1 VVREQRRVDLGK
13 QRDAHAIAE
22 KDYVTCHEQILKD
35 ADWDDQLRD
44 SLEER
49 ESRLRAWR
57 VAVRERRQ
65 RKLSLRDA
73 VYGDGTLFVSSLDIV
88 FANLSMKRPSS
99 HADPALPAYDEL
111 RGLSAMSTW
120 QDVHGG
126 RPSPQSYRSTVP
138 VIDYVVQSFHR
149 SLPIALWM
157 ERHSALCSESY
168 QGHSSCILCALRHCK
183 IDFGKMLGQTMLLP
197 KFALGCDPIRGAS
210 QYLCCLFDAMRAR
223 EVALGHCSS
232 DDGCDVTAVDR
243 MFRFWVEFRWECV
256 SCKRKSM
263 SFLEQWVWRVLADGF
278 EAEEA
283 TVQELYL
290 RSCAVILIERSCGP
304 CGTHTQHRQQCC
316 LATLPRVLL
325 VEVDRTRA
333 SSADSSCALPVLAE
347 DYLAFPVLG
356 PNLMLTSLMFSFRS
370 ACACR
375 SEDGDFWWFEA
386 GRTPHCVGQSICGLL
401 KSKVCML
408 AYQQEALS
416 SIRSGRGSKSCSAA
430 TAVPASHAVPA
441 QFSEASL
448 REVCGRDVMVDRRV
462 LLERVAPYSSRLFT
476 YGMYAEQ
483 SFQCVY
489 FDLLSA
495 EDIEACLFGLEDK
508 RNGLQGI
515 QLDFAWFVAC
525 CRACR
530 VVASEFADVRTRRLA
545 SSGLADGKVVAPGMS
560 GDRQT
565 AGTSAQQ
572 TIKDGKRRVAEAVVE
587 GRRHKRRA
595 EQRSGFATLFC
606 AEDEFSQ
613 SGASS
618 AHVSKDLSNA
628 DVGLNRSGVFGGGAA
643 HDSNAAVT
651 KAPSAKGVLKAQGD
665 HAASS
670 GVRVLR
676 AQQSSNTD
684 MRAHAGSAF
693 LVTVGSATLQST
705 ALYGKLVALFLDEE
719 YIVVPLLAE
728 MRQVFG
734 DSRARELAQSAWL
747 VAWPRW
753 EVFAEEV
760 LVAAGR
766 SEDFS
771 ITASLNILAMR
782 ELLFALQRF
791 LIARDKDRPSDQM
804 KLRSL
809 QAMGFKWAHGE
820 VWGRNNC
827 LADSLLQ
834 LLIKHGLIRQ
844 SVDRRAACKANRVA
858 LESQPSLVPRR
869 ADGRLDLGGYLQ
881 HHRHAEAI
889 IRFFFDRFRCRAADL
904 PAAGFVVYCHA
915 NYDDNDHPPD
925 QVLVC
930 EGLGV
935 RVGPPLHF
943 HLFNWVG
950 SGCDGYHYDPLWL
963 TNAALD
969 LTVADASGDVQQEV
983 NTAPLLPPAASAS
996 GPTIPG
1002 SATAGTGVTFAQAGP
1017 DHVPADPPRPVRRR
1031 IGQQIDRRRLL
1042 QRRRSMADD
1051 VCDELPLS
1059 FVQLVL
1065 SDTENDGAD
1074 NVGLPRVRRVL
1085 RRAESEV
1092 SIGAADDLLAT
1103 RLADAFTPGD
1113 LGACSEVTASE
1124 TSLPRASEGTSASLS
1139 LRQGDS
1145 SERPRWKQFTPERI
1159 DQTGRICLARVWGSG
1174 RGAQC
1179 SRSPQQQELVSG
1191 LCVMHERERV
1201 KFGVP
1206 RHGFIHDDIPHEK
1219 WVDFV
1224 KAAGKCQRDHL

>member
-1 VVREQRRVDLGK
+1 LNDSRQTYGTVESWFAAFVFACRKYDVKRHEFAEAHVRQAMV
-13 QRDAHAIAE
+13 
-22 KDYVTCHEQILKD
+22 
-35 ADWDDQLRD
+35 
-44 SLEER
+44 LE
-49 ESRLRAWR
+49 
-57 VAVRERRQ
+57 RERRRTALSDAGRRQ
-65 RKLSLRDA
+65 SANSVIAVAACARKRSPA
-73 VYGDGTLFVSSLDIV
+73 EGVG
-88 FANLSMKRPSS
+88 KRKECQPSV
-99 HADPALPAYDEL
+99 DEKA
-111 RGLSAMSTW
+111 RA
-120 QDVHGG
+120 
-126 RPSPQSYRSTVP
+126 
-138 VIDYVVQSFHR
+138 
-149 SLPIALWM
+149 A
-157 ERHSALCSESY
+157 
-168 QGHSSCILCALRHCK
+168 
-183 IDFGKMLGQTMLLP
+183 
-197 KFALGCDPIRGAS
+197 AS
-210 QYLCCLFDAMRAR
+210 QNFVRTSKRRAQSASTR
-223 EVALGHCSS
+223 NSAS
-232 DDGCDVTAVDR
+232 VT
-243 MFRFWVEFRWECV
+243 
-256 SCKRKSM
+256 
-263 SFLEQWVWRVLADGF
+263 
-278 EAEEA
+278 
-283 TVQELYL
+283 
-290 RSCAVILIERSCGP
+290 
-304 CGTHTQHRQQCC
+304 
-316 LATLPRVLL
+316 
-325 VEVDRTRA
+325 VDRTQGVAA
-333 SSADSSCALPVLAE
+333 SVDHVSPGEPV
-347 DYLAFPVLG
+347 
-356 PNLMLTSLMFSFRS
+356 
-370 ACACR
+370 
-375 SEDGDFWWFEA
+375 
-386 GRTPHCVGQSICGLL
+386 Q
-401 KSKVCML
+401 
-408 AYQQEALS
+408 
-416 SIRSGRGSKSCSAA
+416 
-430 TAVPASHAVPA
+430 
-441 QFSEASL
+441 
-448 REVCGRDVMVDRRV
+448 
-462 LLERVAPYSSRLFT
+462 
-476 YGMYAEQ
+476 
-483 SFQCVY
+483 
-489 FDLLSA
+489 LLS
-495 EDIEACLFGLEDK
+495 
-508 RNGLQGI
+508 
-515 QLDFAWFVAC
+515 
-525 CRACR
+525 
-530 VVASEFADVRTRRLA
+530 
-545 SSGLADGKVVAPGMS
+545 
-560 GDRQT
+560 
-565 AGTSAQQ
+565 
-572 TIKDGKRRVAEAVVE
+572 
-587 GRRHKRRA
+587 
-595 EQRSGFATLFC
+595 
-606 AEDEFSQ
+606 
-613 SGASS
+613 
-618 AHVSKDLSNA
+618 DLM
-628 DVGLNRSGVFGGGAA
+628 
-643 HDSNAAVT
+643 
-651 KAPSAKGVLKAQGD
+651 PST
-665 HAASS
+665 H
-670 GVRVLR
+670 
-676 AQQSSNTD
+676 
-684 MRAHAGSAF
+684 
-693 LVTVGSATLQST
+693 
-705 ALYGKLVALFLDEE
+705 LYGKLVALYLDAVDV
-719 YIVVPLLAE
+719 VVPLLGE
-728 MRQVFG
+728 LQQIFG
-734 DSRARELAQSAWL
+734 QGVAWELAQSDWL

-753 EVFAEEV
+753 DNFAEEF
-760 LVAAGR
+760 LIAAGR
-766 SEDFS
+766 CGGG
-771 ITASLNILAMR
+771 SLSDPVSLMLLR

-791 LIARDKDRPSDQM
+791 VRNRSVGRLTDQG
-804 KLRSL
+804 KIDALRAL
-809 QAMGFKWAHGE
+809 GFEWSHGE
-820 VWGRNNC
+820 IWGKNNC
-827 LADSLLQ
+827 LADSILQ
-834 LLIKHGLIRQ
+834 LLIKHGLVA
-844 SVDRRAACKANRVA
+844 SEVDRKAACWANRVA
-858 LESQPSLVPRR
+858 IENKAELVPRR
-869 ADGRLDLGGYLQ
+869 QNGSVWFGGYLQ